1 MLSVKWK
8 EESESDIYFGDNGES
23 NGRWCLHPP
32 YSDLRWYLLLL
43 SRPEESNSEAEEGRR
58 HRFLS
63 DISVWYYAYEKPQ
76 EDLPENDIPNMI
88 LYAKWNTL

>member
-32 YSDLRWYLLLL
+32 YSDLR
-43 SRPEESNSEAEEGRR
+43 
-58 HRFLS
+58 
-63 DISVWYYAYEKPQ
+63 
-76 EDLPENDIPNMI
+76 
-88 LYAKWNTL
+88 